1 MSFFRTLGTARQ
13 AMPREE
19 TRTVTIDGREVPLA
33 IRAHPRARRL
43 ILRLAPEGGLRLTVP
58 PRIARREVDAFLAR
72 HEGWAAERLAR
83 LPDVPVVEIGASLPI
98 GGVPHRIVHSGSL
111 RGLTR
116 VEPSVAREGGAE
128 GKGSETGGETG
139 SEGESEERGAGP
151 RIVVSGP
158 EERAAARVRDY
169 LKKEARAGL
178 GPLVAQYAARIGRPV
193 RRLAVKDTR
202 SRWGSCTHDGALS
215 FSWRLAMAP
224 PFVLDALAAHE
235 VAHLRHMDHGAG
247 FWALARDLCPR
258 TDEARA
264 WLKREGAGLHA
275 WRFE

>member
-19 TRTVTIDGREVPLA
+19 SRTLLIGGREVPLA

-58 PRIARREVDAFLAR
+58 PRVARGEVDAFLAR
-72 HEGWAAERLAR
+72 HEDWAAERLAR
-83 LPDVPVVEIGASLPI
+83 LPERPVVECGTMVPL
-98 GGVPHRIVHSGSL
+98 GGVPHRVTHSGSL

-116 VEPSVAREGGAE
+116 VAE
-128 GKGSETGGETG
+128 GDP
-139 SEGESEERGAGP
+139 P
-151 RIVVSGP
+151 RLVVSGP

-169 LKKEARAGL
+169 LKREARAEL
-178 GPLVAQYAARIGRPV
+178 EPLVAGYAARVGRRAARV
-193 RRLAVKDTR
+193 TLKDTR
-202 SRWGSCTHDGALS
+202 SRWGSCSHAGALS

-235 VAHLRHMDHGAG
+235 VAHLRHMDHGPS
-247 FWALARDLCPR
+247 FWALARELCPA
-258 TDEARA
+258 TDEARD
-264 WLKREGAGLHA
+264 WLRREGAALQA
-275 WRFE
+275 WRFEAPSGPGAGAG